1 MDYILNFFTIFGD
14 SNLLLANH
22 DKGHYTLLLAAGF
35 FLAVIMW
42 LLCFYFGRLF
52 FKPYRLTIG
61 QHILSAL
68 LAIMVMTTVP
78 AYFSAAYMQ
87 QVFQNIIME
96 WRDSLAHDVVW
107 NNAEFKREYYEIKK
121 LGKEDFSKFPPP
133 EQGGNAIPLTV
144 GETVSKVS
152 QMRSNAAVENFD
164 TTFPLLSVF
173 IGATPK
179 ISANVINQDI
189 NDYFKNSAAS
199 DRTYPMQKAVQLS
212 SNQIYEELQPQIP
225 RLILLYRLG
234 LIFKVLFWYVIC
246 LSWIAFASLKQIKIH
261 SAHYSNT

>member
-22 DKGHYTLLLAAGF
+22 DKVHYTFLLAVGF

-42 LLCFYFGRLF
+42 LLCLYFGRFF

-96 WRDSLAHDVVW
+96 WRDSLAHDEVW
-107 NNAEFKREYYEIKK
+107 NDAEFKREYYEIKK
-121 LGKEDFSKFPPP
+121 LGKEDFSKFLPP
-133 EQGGNAIPLTV
+133 EQGGHAIPSTI

-152 QMRSNAAVENFD
+152 QMRADAAVENFD
-164 TTFPLLSVF
+164 TTFSLLSVF

-189 NDYFKNSAAS
+189 NNYFKSNTSN
-199 DRTYPMQKAVQLS
+199 TYPMQKAVQLA

-225 RLILLYRLG
+225 RLIFLYRLG
-234 LIFKVLFWYVIC
+234 LILKVLLWYVVC